1 MEAPIK
7 PVEPGKSPADEDLVN
22 YAMSL
27 AIVEIKK
34 VLKDKVCVKTN
45 IRTWSDIAGEV
56 TITVP
61 GNKEAWDAYN
71 KAYDQYRSDLI
82 DYEADQ
88 HGVSREHYIAARER
102 LNEYNRKKC
111 DKAEERTIDYYLS
124 NTLEVPDDEIVVAS

>member
-34 VLKDKVCVKTN
+34 VLKDKVCVKTS
-45 IRTWSDIAGEV
+45 IRTWSEIAGEI

-61 GNKEAWDAYN
+61 GNKEAWDDYY
-71 KAYDQYRSDLI
+71 KAYDQYKSDLI
-82 DYEADQ
+82 DYEAEQ
-88 HGVSREHYIAARER
+88 HGVSREHYLAAREK

>member
-1 MEAPIK
+1 MEAPIA

-34 VLKDKVCVKTN
+34 VLKDKVRVKASV
-45 IRTWSDIAGEV
+45 RTWSEIAGEV

-71 KAYDQYRSDLI
+71 KAYNQYKSDLI
-82 DYEADQ
+82 DYEAEQ
-88 HGVSREHYIAARER
+88 HGVSREHYLAARKK
-102 LNEYNRKKC
+102 LN
-111 DKAEERTIDYYLS
+111 
-124 NTLEVPDDEIVVAS
+124 

>member
-7 PVEPGKSPADEDLVN
+7 PVEPGKSPADEELIN
-22 YAMSL
+22 HAMAL

-34 VLKDKVCVKTN
+34 ALKDKVCVRTS
-45 IRTWSDIAGEV
+45 IRTWSDISGEITV
-56 TITVP
+56 TIP
-61 GNKEAWDAYN
+61 GNKEMWDAYN

-82 DYEADQ
+82 DYEAEQ
-88 HGVSREHYIAARER
+88 HGVSREHYLAARER

-124 NTLEVPDDEIVVAS
+124 NTLEVPDDEIIVAS